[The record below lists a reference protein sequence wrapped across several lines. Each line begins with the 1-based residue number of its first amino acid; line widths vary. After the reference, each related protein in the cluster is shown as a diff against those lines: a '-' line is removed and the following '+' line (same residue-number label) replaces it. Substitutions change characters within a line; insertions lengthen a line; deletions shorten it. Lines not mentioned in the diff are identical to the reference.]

1 MNDCIFCKIV
11 AKEIPAKVVYEDD
24 TLLCFH
30 DIKPSA
36 PVHVLFVPKK
46 HFEWQTLSPEDLK
59 VIGQMYLV
67 APKIAKE
74 LGVYESGFKL
84 VVNCGEG
91 AGQTI
96 SHFHLHLLGGWIDQ
110 PKFHNLA

>member
-1 MNDCIFCKIV
+1 MNNCIFCKIV
-11 AKEIPAKVVYEDD
+11 AKEIPAKVVYEDAN
-24 TLLCFH
+24 LLCFH

-36 PVHVLFVPKK
+36 PVHILLVPKK
-46 HFEWQTLSPEDLK
+46 HFEWQTLSPEEAA
-59 VIGQMYLV
+59 IISRMYLV

-74 LGVYESGFKL
+74 VGVYDSGFKL

-96 SHFHLHLLGGWIDQ
+96 SHFHLHLLGGWQ
-110 PKFHNLA
+110 G